1 MIKQESC
8 KSVST
13 TLKKRN
19 SQTYHSHRD
28 LSTTWHSLSRPFLF
42 LKNRRHT
49 VNHHAQCTMHNAPC
63 TMVPFDNLSR
73 LTVVKSFTSLIQFYH
88 RLFSKISTQTAVMN
102 SQVLLFHSS
111 SIFVNLHLWLKC
123 VELFRCYTCLWTQHN
138 SFSTEQWCCL
148 QTIEETLLQWLVI
161 KQKKKNKQEK
171 VLLAVSY
178 EAVKQFQLD
187 LAILSPEH

>member
-1 MIKQESC
+1 
-8 KSVST
+8 
-13 TLKKRN
+13 
-19 SQTYHSHRD
+19 
-28 LSTTWHSLSRPFLF
+28 
-42 LKNRRHT
+42 
-49 VNHHAQCTMHNAPC
+49 MHNAPC

-161 KQKKKNKQEK
+161 KQKKKKQTRKSFTGSFLWSSETISARSSYFISWALEKDLYQVFLRNKLTSLWRFIMD
-171 VLLAVSY
+171 VWSLSALSSSCMFLLSRIATLRLKAETVP
-178 EAVKQFQLD
+178 L
-187 LAILSPEH
+187 